1 MQRQSDLL
9 LVILSINIL
18 NRLLVAIDGPRL
30 IVVRILLI
38 GHDDSELIMR
48 GAVAGLEFD

>member
-9 LVILSINIL
+9 LIILSINIL

-38 GHDDSELIMR
+38 GHNYSELVMR
-48 GAVAGLEFD
+48 VTVAGLEFD